1 MKKEMKIVLPF
12 YKIAYAVSF
21 VVILSVIRAV
31 VFTYEIGLS
40 IEPPFAILTA
50 VFCADTY
57 VQEITS
63 NRSEVQRLYQIK
75 KRIYSIIQRL
85 MIQGTFLLLLAV
97 LGYGLFFAFQKPIT
111 HPVTESEIL
120 QFITCFGAIV
130 VTIFF
135 WGILANTL
143 SMLFRNMWMGIGSS
157 LLIWVATNST
167 GGDKLFGAWNLFSY
181 SFRDIEN
188 TADITWLYGKGLC
201 ICIGLILLLALP
213 KIVRKRICSIM
224 QRIMIQEFFLLLLA
238 VLGYGLFF
246 VFQKPVTHPATES
259 EILQFIAYF
268 LAIVVTIFF
277 WGILVNTLSMLF
289 RNMWMGIG
297 SCLLIWVATNS
308 TGGDKLFGAW
318 NLFSYAFRDIENTAD
333 VTWLQGK
340 ALCIGIGL
348 ILLVVLPKIVRKRG

>member
-1 MKKEMKIVLPF
+1 MKKEIKIILPL
-12 YKIAYAVSF
+12 YKIAYAVAF
-21 VVILSVIRAV
+21 IIILGLIRRV
-31 VFTYEIGLS
+31 TYTHEVGVAM
-40 IEPPFAILTA
+40 EAPFAILTA

-57 VQEITS
+57 VQEIIS
-63 NRSEVQRLYQIK
+63 KRSEVHRLYPIK
-75 KRIYSIIQRL
+75 MR
-85 MIQGTFLLLLAV
+85 V
-97 LGYGLFFAFQKPIT
+97 
-111 HPVTESEIL
+111 
-120 QFITCFGAIV
+120 
-130 VTIFF
+130 
-135 WGILANTL
+135 
-143 SMLFRNMWMGIGSS
+143 
-157 LLIWVATNST
+157 
-167 GGDKLFGAWNLFSY
+167 
-181 SFRDIEN
+181 
-188 TADITWLYGKGLC
+188 
-201 ICIGLILLLALP
+201 
-213 KIVRKRICSIM
+213 CSIM

-297 SCLLIWVATNS
+297 SCLLIWVVTNS
-308 TGGDKLFGAW
+308 TGGDKLLGAW
-318 NLFSYAFRDIENTAD
+318 NLFSYTFRDIENTAD

>member
-21 VVILSVIRAV
+21 VVILSLIRGV
-31 VFTYEIGLS
+31 VFTNEIGLS
-40 IEPPFAILTA
+40 IEAPFAILTA

-143 SMLFRNMWMGIGSS
+143 SMLFRNMWMGIGSC
-157 LLIWVATNST
+157 LLIWVATNSS
-167 GGDKLFGAWNLFSY
+167 GADKFLGAWNVFSY

-188 TADITWLYGKGLC
+188 ATDITWLYGKGLC

-213 KIVRKRICSIM
+213 KIVRKR
-224 QRIMIQEFFLLLLA
+224 
-238 VLGYGLFF
+238 G
-246 VFQKPVTHPATES
+246 
-259 EILQFIAYF
+259 
-268 LAIVVTIFF
+268 
-277 WGILVNTLSMLF
+277 
-289 RNMWMGIG
+289 
-297 SCLLIWVATNS
+297 
-308 TGGDKLFGAW
+308 
-318 NLFSYAFRDIENTAD
+318 
-333 VTWLQGK
+333 
-340 ALCIGIGL
+340 
-348 ILLVVLPKIVRKRG
+348 